1 MTAHIIFDFNMD
13 TGFARKARFI
23 AEGEKIDTSPLV
35 TYTSVVSINNVWT
48 VLMLAALDVLDVNIL
63 LQEEAVEGV
72 VDFVDAHEGVLLDG
86 EVVVAGGV
94 VQRHAEVEVA
104 ADADKW

>member
-23 AEGEKIDTSPLV
+23 AEGGKIDTSPLV

-48 VLMLAALDVLDVNIL
+48 VLMLAALDVLDV
-63 LQEEAVEGV
+63 
-72 VDFVDAHEGVLLDG
+72 
-86 EVVVAGGV
+86 
-94 VQRHAEVEVA
+94 RCAEIQNA
-104 ADADKW
+104 YLNAKPK

>member
-48 VLMLAALDVLDVNIL
+48 VLILASLDVLDV
-63 LQEEAVEGV
+63 
-72 VDFVDAHEGVLLDG
+72 
-86 EVVVAGGV
+86 
-94 VQRHAEVEVA
+94 RCAEIQNA
-104 ADADKW
+104 YLNAKPK